1 MAGTAAVNLSSADST
16 DSESETES
24 AAVRPPDAK
33 KSRKYAGAA
42 KYHTKFQTDWKK
54 EFPFITS
61 VPKDPYR

>member
-54 EFPFITS
+54 RSFIC
-61 VPKDPYR
+61 YQCA